1 MAHIHGHEILQYSVN
16 PTPNPN
22 TNTNPHSP
30 YCVMRFI
37 VKYMFVCHY
46 VNFLAL
52 IAGACN
58 VHLHIQACV
67 GALLKV
73 KIDYQPT
80 IAPLKLSSVNRWTGE
95 VLCTDRVLAV
105 DPD

>member
-1 MAHIHGHEILQYSVN
+1 
-16 PTPNPN
+16 
-22 TNTNPHSP
+22 
-30 YCVMRFI
+30 
-37 VKYMFVCHY
+37 MFVCHCAKS
-46 VNFLAL
+46 LAL

-80 IAPLKLSSVNRWTGE
+80 IAPLKLSSVYRWTGE